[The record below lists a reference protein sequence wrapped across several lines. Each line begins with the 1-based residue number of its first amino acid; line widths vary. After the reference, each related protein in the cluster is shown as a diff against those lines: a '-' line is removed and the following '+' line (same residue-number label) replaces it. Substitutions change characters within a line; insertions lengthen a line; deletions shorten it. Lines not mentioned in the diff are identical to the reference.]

1 MRKPKG
7 YQCHQCAPREWRNV
21 PNMTGDYDLDST
33 ILHRRNRDLPNR
45 IQLYIRKNKQ
55 PYGGLTGYNALAGYH
70 GDN

>member
-1 MRKPKG
+1 M
-7 YQCHQCAPREWRNV
+7 YT
-21 PNMTGDYDLDST
+21 PNITGDYDLDST
-33 ILHRRNRDLPNR
+33 ILHRRNKDLPNR